1 MAEPQRAPAIPAGLA
16 LRHELVRKAIH
27 LQSVAVPAAYA
38 LGVPRLPL
46 LILLLLL
53 LVTALVV
60 EVARRRSTTVRD
72 GFSRLFASLL
82 RDHEH
87 AGLSG
92 ATWLLL
98 SFFLAV
104 LLLPRQAA
112 IAATW
117 AVSLGDATAALA
129 GRWIGRHRLTRGSS
143 KTLEGSVACG
153 VVSFL
158 GAWLVAGLPIG
169 VSAGAG
175 FLASAAEWPGH
186 PFDDNLRIA
195 AAVGGGILLWQLL
208 FT

>member
-1 MAEPQRAPAIPAGLA
+1 MPQPAPAGLA

-46 LILLLLL
+46 LLLLLLL

-60 EVARRRSTTVRD
+60 EVARHRSPRVRA
-72 GFSRLFASLL
+72 GFSRVFAVLL

-98 SFFLAV
+98 SFFLV
-104 LLLPRQAA
+104 LLLLPRQAA
-112 IAATW
+112 IAAMW
-117 AVSLGDATAALA
+117 AVSLGDASAALA
-129 GRWIGRHRLTRGSS
+129 GRWVGRHRLTSSS
-143 KTLEGSVACG
+143 KTVEGSVACAAI
-153 VVSFL
+153 SFI
-158 GAWLVAGLPIG
+158 GAWLVAGLPVGVSIG
-169 VSAGAG
+169 VGI
-175 FLASAAEWPGH
+175 LAAAAEWPGH
-186 PFDDNLRIA
+186 PLDDNLRIA
-195 AAVGGGILLWQLL
+195 AVVGGGILLWQLV

>member
-1 MAEPQRAPAIPAGLA
+1 MPQPAPAGLA
-16 LRHELVRKAIH
+16 LRHELARKTIH
-27 LQSVAVPAAYA
+27 LQSAAIPAAYA
-38 LGVPRLPL
+38 LGIPRLPL
-46 LILLLLL
+46 LILMLFL

-60 EVARRRSTTVRD
+60 ELARHRSPRVRA
-72 GFSRLFASLL
+72 GFSRIFSVLL

-98 SFFLAV
+98 AFFLAL

-112 IAATW
+112 IAAMW
-117 AVSLGDATAALA
+117 AVSFGDATAALV

-143 KTLEGSVACG
+143 KTLEGSAACAAI
-153 VVSFL
+153 SFV
-158 GAWLVAGLPIG
+158 GAWLVAGLPMA

-175 FLASAAEWPGH
+175 LLAAAAEWPGR
-186 PFDDNLRIA
+186 PLDDNLRIA
-195 AAVGGGILLWQLL
+195 AVVGGGILLWQLV

>member
-1 MAEPQRAPAIPAGLA
+1 MTAPQPAPAGLA

-38 LGVPRLPL
+38 LGVPRMPL
-46 LILLLLL
+46 LVLVLFL

-60 EVARRRSTTVRD
+60 EIARRRSTRVRA

-82 RDHEH
+82 RAHEH

-98 SFFLAV
+98 SFFLAL
-104 LLLPRQAA
+104 LLLPKQAA

-129 GRWIGRHRLTRGSS
+129 GRTIGRHRLTRTSV
-143 KTLEGSVACG
+143 KTLEGSVACAAI
-153 VVSFL
+153 SFL

-175 FLASAAEWPGH
+175 FLAAAAEWPGQ
-186 PFDDNLRIA
+186 PLDDNLRIA
-195 AAVGGGILLWQLL
+195 AVVGGGILLWQLL